1 MVEAQTVYKRLPRS
15 PYGKLAMTGAAGADK
30 TYKLG
35 TGDPTKIKLIR
46 LGRKQ
51 DALT

>member
-1 MVEAQTVYKRLPRS
+1 MAEVQPVYKRLPRS
-15 PYGKLAMTGAAGADK
+15 PYGELAMTGAAGADK

-35 TGDPTKIKLIR
+35 TGDATTIKRIR

-51 DALT
+51 DALI